1 MRKTFTAVLLRLSVT
16 VQAGE
21 TISVYKTPTCGC
33 CQERVADVDG
43 YVVEGHV
50 PAPDIE
56 RLLNERPDIV
66 GISVPPMP
74 IGSPGMEH
82 RERGDNFAA
91 IDFEKDGSTDVFF
104 LRGPAHD

>member
-1 MRKTFTAVLLRLSVT
+1 MSTHDMADLRPVKSMTRVQPQHASCHTALVN
-16 VQAGE
+16 
-21 TISVYKTPTCGC
+21 
-33 CQERVADVDG
+33 G